1 MPREPKSLFEL
12 MLQRVGYKKTR
23 KIMDFIA
30 SWAIVEQDLG
40 RQPTI
45 EEYAAWWKESAA
57 TAYREKAL
65 FKEVFP
71 NEDSPS
77 RIYALARARGAARI
91 KSAKDRFAPSN
102 IWALLQPRDLT

>member
-23 KIMDFIA
+23 KIMDFMA
-30 SWAIVEQDLG
+30 SWAIVEADLG
-40 RQPTI
+40 REPTM

-65 FKEVFP
+65 FKEIFP

-77 RIYALARARGAARI
+77 RLNALGRERMTSRMKAAKARF
-91 KSAKDRFAPSN
+91 DPSN
-102 IWALLQPRDLT
+102 VWALLRPGDLA